1 MTKKS
6 SFPALKPRT
15 WLSLIISTCVL
26 SACGGD
32 SPQLS
37 QSSIALP
44 PAEVAGSTTT
54 LSVTLP
60 AQAIDL
66 PPEVAAQMTR
76 PTFHLAP
83 VLLDA
88 PADID
93 VMGGSR
99 SAHMPAAMQ
108 AIPRDLLGVRGHGLT
123 VSAIRSLPHEHVA
136 PPPAGENAQP
146 LAGTSAVST
155 YTPAQI
161 RAAYGLPALP
171 ANMSSL
177 TASQAAQ
184 LGAGQTIYLVNAKH
198 DPNIAAEL
206 NAFNTKFG
214 LPACTVKSIPATT
227 TLPLAAASA
236 NACEFYVVYSTS
248 SGGMNATAPAF
259 DSGWATE
266 IALDVQWA
274 HATAPLARLILI
286 EAFDSSMS
294 NMVGG
299 IKLAN
304 AMGPG
309 VVSMSFGSTEGSW
322 TAGVESTFTT
332 AKMTYLAASGDSG
345 PEVEWPAVSPNV
357 LAVGGTSLTY
367 TGGSRTETAW
377 SSTGGGVSAYT
388 ATPSYQTN
396 SIPGLGTPAHRVVA
410 DVSLNADPNTGQ
422 YVAVMT
428 PGSSTVNWVSAGGTS
443 LATPQW
449 AGIIAV
455 ANATLVQAGKPVLGA
470 PHATLYNKIA
480 SVPGTYAANF
490 ADIAKGSNGTCTNC
504 AAKTG
509 YDQLTGL
516 GTPNVSNLLST
527 LSGTI
532 VATEPVVSPATINGQ
547 VGTALSFT
555 VSATA
560 NNPLTYTL
568 SGNPAGMSISNI
580 GIVTWTA
587 PLAGTYAVTV
597 TALDAKTG
605 LSGKGVYTVII
616 AAPVPPVVTA
626 STINGIVGTALSF
639 NVTAT
644 SANAMSFNLAGA
656 PSGMSISSSGVVT
669 WASPVIGT
677 YLVSVNATD
686 SKTGLTGKATYTVV
700 IAQQPAP
707 ALTAANINGL
717 VGTALSY
724 TVTVKASNPVTYTLT
739 GAPAGMS
746 INAAGTINWASP
758 VAGNYSVSVVAKDS
772 KTGLSGQATIG
783 ITITASGISINAPAM
798 TGVAGKALSGS
809 ISISDP
815 GATSVSVTIAGA
827 PLGLGFAMNGL
838 NISTSWASPVTGSYT
853 LKITVTDNAGRTA
866 TANVPITIN
875 AK

>member
-1 MTKKS
+1 MTKNIS
-6 SFPALKPRT
+6 SSALKPSA

-32 SPQLS
+32 STQAVKP
-37 QSSIALP
+37 SIALP
-44 PAEVAGSTTT
+44 PAEVASGITT
-54 LSVTLP
+54 LEATLP
-60 AQAIDL
+60 VLAPD
-66 PPEVAAQMTR
+66 VAAQTTR

-93 VMGGSR
+93 ALGGNR

-108 AIPRDLLGVRGHGLT
+108 ALPRDLQGVRGRGLT
-123 VSAIRSLPHEHVA
+123 VTAIRSLPHEHLA

-171 ANMSSL
+171 TNMSSL

-184 LGAGQTIYLVNAKH
+184 LGAGQTIYIVNAKH
-198 DPNIAAEL
+198 DPNIVAEL

-214 LPACTVKSIPATT
+214 LPACTVKSIPATS
-227 TLPLAAASA
+227 TLPLAAATAS
-236 NACEFYVVYSTS
+236 ACEFSVVYSTS
-248 SGGMNATAPAF
+248 NGGMSSTVPAF

-357 LAVGGTSLTY
+357 LAVGGTSLSY
-367 TGGSRTETAW
+367 SGSSRTETAW
-377 SSTGGGVSAYT
+377 ASTGGGISAYT
-388 ATPSYQTN
+388 ATPSYQNN
-396 SIPGLGTPAHRVVA
+396 SVPGVGTPARRVVA
-410 DVSLNADPNTGQ
+410 DVSMNADPNTGQ

-443 LATPQW
+443 LSTPQW
-449 AGIIAV
+449 AGIIAI

-480 SVPGTYAANF
+480 SVPGTYASSF
-490 ADIAKGSNGTCTNC
+490 ADIAKGSNGSCSTCT
-504 AAKTG
+504 AKTG
-509 YDQLTGL
+509 HDQLTGL

-532 VATEPVVSPATINGQ
+532 IATEPVVSPATINGQ

-560 NNPLTYTL
+560 NNPLTFTL
-568 SGNPAGMSISNI
+568 SGNPAGMSISSA
-580 GIVTWTA
+580 GIVTWAT
-587 PLAGTYAVTV
+587 PLAGTYSVTA

-644 SANAMSFNLAGA
+644 SANTMSFNLAGA
-656 PSGMSISSSGVVT
+656 PSGMSINSSGVVT

-686 SKTGLTGKATYTVV
+686 SKTNLTGKATYTVV

-707 ALTAANINGL
+707 ALTAASINGL

-724 TVTVKASNPVTYTLT
+724 TVTVKAANPVTYTLT

-746 INAAGTINWASP
+746 INTAGTISWASP

-772 KTGLSGQATIG
+772 KTGLTGQATIG

-827 PLGLGFAMNGL
+827 PLGMGFAMSGL
-838 NISTSWASPVTGSYT
+838 NISTSWASPVTGSYA